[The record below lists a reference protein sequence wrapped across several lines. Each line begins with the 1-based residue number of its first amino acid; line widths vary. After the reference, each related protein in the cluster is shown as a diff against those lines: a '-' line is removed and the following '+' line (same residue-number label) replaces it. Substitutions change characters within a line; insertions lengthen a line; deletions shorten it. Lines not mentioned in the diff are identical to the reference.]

1 MTRPSVG
8 EATGDSLETL
18 LLGCVSHTSHRD
30 NNLPNPWLLLNSEFW
45 LRRCSLPLVTH
56 NLQNFLSAACHVSCT
71 RTWQST
77 GHNLRNKR
85 PFLSLSFLLSSK
97 GTSLSSSSG
106 WSWGERVQNW
116 IFKTI
121 SVHHWYCLRICVCF
135 FWYWISNLC
144 TILNT

>member
-30 NNLPNPWLLLNSEFW
+30 NNLPNPWLLLNSDSEDAASPW
-45 LRRCSLPLVTH
+45 SHTISKI
-56 NLQNFLSAACHVSCT
+56 SAACHVSCT